1 MYMYVM
7 ADSYIALTTCP
18 VDLGLMTKQQF
29 MEMYRQLF
37 PTGDSS
43 AFAEHVFQAYD
54 VDGSGN
60 IDFR

>member
-1 MYMYVM
+1 
-7 ADSYIALTTCP
+7 
-18 VDLGLMTKQQF
+18 MTKQQF